1 LGETKKSIIVVAD
14 THFGLYTDTE
24 ACDPN
29 AFANFLNWI
38 KDLEDGKK
46 KTLKIGD
53 WDSAK
58 IGTSLV
64 LEPPE
69 KIILLGDILE
79 LWTASNEAVF
89 ASIIHITQLMSKLS
103 CEKIYVLGNHDYDLF
118 YSITRKGKNKTSY
131 PLGPSD
137 ITVIENEHWILKGG
151 ENYCFLHGQQ
161 FDKLFMSQ
169 SWKFMAPIR
178 KAALAFG
185 NYTWILVALCLANFI
200 TQTIIGKWGIAD
212 IMLTILLTAVT
223 LPYSLIFFSRR
234 VWNYFSTIKFNP
246 KSVEK
251 KYEEQR
257 LALWKKFSGKLKEKS
272 GILNVVYGHTHTID
286 NWRKEEF
293 VESTDEYVRTL
304 MEVSNI
310 PSWIKNFSNEKESIK
325 NEISHVFFYITD
337 SGSFFIGWDNKGK
350 KPYWIPKEIIYE
362 KRQHGN
368 LSKFEKQY
376 DRALINQD
384 NIRDKLHEIDWPTE
398 LIEKWMKGFKTNQA

>member
-29 AFANFLNWI
+29 AFADFLNWI

-46 KTLKIGD
+46 KILKIGA
-53 WDSAK
+53 WNSADL
-58 IGTSLV
+58 GTTLV

-79 LWTASNEAVF
+79 LWTSSNEAVF
-89 ASIIHITQLMSKLS
+89 ASIIHITQLMSELN

-118 YSITRKGKNKTSY
+118 YSIMRKGKNKTIY
-131 PLGPSD
+131 PLGASD
-137 ITVIENEHWILKGG
+137 ITIVEKEYWISKGG

-161 FDKLFMSQ
+161 FDKLFMLP

-178 KAALAFG
+178 KAASAFG
-185 NYTWILVALCLANFI
+185 NYTGILVALCLANFI
-200 TQTIIGKWGIAD
+200 IQTIAGVWGIAD
-212 IMLTILLTAVT
+212 IVLTVLLTAVS
-223 LPYSLIFFSRR
+223 LPYSFIFFSRK
-234 VWNYFSTIKFNP
+234 VWNRVSTIKFNP
-246 KSVEK
+246 KSVHE

-257 LALWKKFSGKLKEKS
+257 LLLWKRFSEKLSEKS
-272 GILNVVYGHTHTID
+272 EILNVVYGHTHTID
-286 NWRKEEF
+286 SWSEEEF
-293 VESTDEYVRTL
+293 VESTGEFVRTL

-310 PSWIKNFSNEKESIK
+310 PSWIKHLSNEEESIK
-325 NEISHVFFYITD
+325 NESSHVFLYITEY
-337 SGSFFIGWDNKGK
+337 GSYFIGWDCKRK
-350 KPYWIPKEIIYE
+350 RPFYIPKEIISE
-362 KRQHGN
+362 KRQQGN
-368 LSKFEKQY
+368 LSKFENQY

-384 NIRDKLHEIDWPTE
+384 NIRDKLREIDWPKE